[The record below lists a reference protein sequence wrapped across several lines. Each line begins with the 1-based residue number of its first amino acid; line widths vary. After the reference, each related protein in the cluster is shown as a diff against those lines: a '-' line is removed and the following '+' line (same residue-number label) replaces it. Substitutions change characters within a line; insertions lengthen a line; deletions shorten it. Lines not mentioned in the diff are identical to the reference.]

1 MGLSRSKGSFVRNQ
15 DGVFRTIAE
24 MIVDI
29 YVQQRVDHDEDTE
42 SEPEFR
48 LPAPALSYII
58 STQAAQYGFEANDA
72 HLLQAVN
79 EEFAR
84 RDVIPAADVP
94 E

>member
-1 MGLSRSKGSFVRNQ
+1 MRNQ
-15 DGVFRTIAE
+15 DAVIRTIAE

-29 YVQQRVDHDEDTE
+29 YIQQHADHEDDTD
-42 SEPEFR
+42 SEPEYR
-48 LPAPALSYII
+48 LPPSALDYII

-84 RDVIPAADVP
+84 RDVVPAADVP